1 MRTYQ
6 CLYNIVTVIQKC
18 LKKSP
23 ELTSLETSPSWV
35 IFRARTQELAML
47 SIHQFP
53 VVCIL
58 FEQWGY
64 FGEGN
69 VRMLVLPSKTSVS
82 YIYDE

>member
-6 CLYNIVTVIQKC
+6 CLYFVAVIKLF

-35 IFRARTQELAML
+35 IFHARTQGLVML

-58 FEQWGY
+58 FEQWG
-64 FGEGN
+64 
-69 VRMLVLPSKTSVS
+69 
-82 YIYDE
+82 